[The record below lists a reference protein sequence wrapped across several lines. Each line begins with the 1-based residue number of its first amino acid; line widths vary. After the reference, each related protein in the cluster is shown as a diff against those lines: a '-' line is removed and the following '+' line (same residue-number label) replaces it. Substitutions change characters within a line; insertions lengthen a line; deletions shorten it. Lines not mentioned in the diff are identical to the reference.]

1 MFNINCESV
10 SVNMNNTLNLGTNF
24 SGVET
29 PEVIIDKDTM
39 LFVCMAH
46 NEVMLYEFFE
56 LYLSYKLSADS
67 VEAFEKWVQR
77 QDLKGVYR
85 SPRYYA
91 SNYQLWLV
99 KTGKVKPV

>member
-1 MFNINCESV
+1 MFNINCGSFEV
-10 SVNMNNTLNLGTNF
+10 TNNIINDKF

-29 PEVIIDKDTM
+29 PEVIIDKDSM
-39 LFVCMAH
+39 LFVCMSH
-46 NEVMLYEFFE
+46 NEEMLYHFFE
-56 LYLSYKLSADS
+56 LYLNHKLSADS

-77 QDLKGVYR
+77 QNLKGLYR

>member
-1 MFNINCESV
+1 MFNINCGSV
-10 SVNMNNTLNLGTNF
+10 EVTNNFNAGKF

-29 PEVIIDKDTM
+29 PEVIMDKDTM
-39 LFVCMAH
+39 LFLCMSH
-46 NEVMLYEFFE
+46 NETMLYEFFD

-67 VEAFEKWVQR
+67 TEAFEAWVNR
-77 QDLKGVYR
+77 QNLAGVYR

-91 SNYQLWLV
+91 ANYQLWLV

>member
-1 MFNINCESV
+1 MFNINISTEI
-10 SVNMNNTLNLGTNF
+10 NNNNITAGEFT
-24 SGVET
+24 GVET
-29 PEVIIDKDTM
+29 PQVIIDKDTM
-39 LFVCMAH
+39 LGLCMAH

-67 VEAFEKWVQR
+67 AEAFEAWVSR
-77 QDLKGVYR
+77 QNLKGAYR

-91 SNYQLWLV
+91 ANYQLWLV

>member
-1 MFNINCESV
+1 MFGINCESV
-10 SVNMNNTLNLGTNF
+10 SVDMNSTLVNSDF

-29 PEVIIDKDTM
+29 PKVIMDNETM
-39 LFVCMAH
+39 LYLCMSH

-56 LYLSYKLSADS
+56 LYLSYKLSIDS

-77 QDLKGVYR
+77 QNLSGVY
-85 SPRYYA
+85 STPRLYA
-91 SNYQLWLV
+91 ANYQLWLV

>member
-1 MFNINCESV
+1 MFNINCGSV
-10 SVNMNNTLNLGTNF
+10 EINQNFNAGKF

-29 PEVIIDKDTM
+29 PRVIMDKDTM
-39 LFVCMAH
+39 LFLCMSH

-56 LYLSYKLSADS
+56 LYLGYKLSAES
-67 VEAFEKWVQR
+67 AEAFEAWVQR
-77 QDLKGVYR
+77 QNLTGLYR

-91 SNYQLWLV
+91 ANYQLWLV

>member
-1 MFNINCESV
+1 MFNINCGSV
-10 SVNMNNTLNLGTNF
+10 SLNMNNALSGGTNF

-29 PEVIIDKDTM
+29 PKVIMDNETM
-39 LFVCMAH
+39 LYLCMSH
-46 NEVMLYEFFE
+46 NDVMLYEFFE

-67 VEAFEKWVQR
+67 VEQFEKWVNR
-77 QDLKGVYR
+77 QELTGLYR

-91 SNYQLWLV
+91 ANYQLWLV